1 MENGLINEENSYD
14 QYVSEPRKPVDEDEL
29 ITVESIQEQFK
40 ASFAKNRKSVITFD
54 EQIASETNNDIYLG
68 TYDSTK

>member
-29 ITVESIQEQFK
+29 ITVESI
-40 ASFAKNRKSVITFD
+40 
-54 EQIASETNNDIYLG
+54 
-68 TYDSTK
+68 